1 MSHVK
6 IIVFSMNNIKP
17 NNNNYYYS
25 TNIVKSQFRC
35 VTCDSTKAAVKQ
47 KQSVTLISYYH
58 CNAALKQFC

>member
-1 MSHVK
+1 
-6 IIVFSMNNIKP
+6 MNNIKP
-17 NNNNYYYS
+17 NNNNYYYY

-35 VTCDSTKAAVKQ
+35 VTCDSTRAAVKQ